1 MSRKKQ
7 QTQHIVLPPA
17 PPPRN
22 PFATSAK
29 MRRGV
34 EVHEKSRGAC
44 RRAERMALQRLLRGE
59 AGKAD

>member
-1 MSRKKQ
+1 MSRRKQ

-22 PFATSAK
+22 PFATTVR

-34 EVHEKSRGAC
+34 EVHEKSRGAR
-44 RRAERMALQRLLRGE
+44 RRADRMALQRLLRG
-59 AGKAD
+59 AGGDEE